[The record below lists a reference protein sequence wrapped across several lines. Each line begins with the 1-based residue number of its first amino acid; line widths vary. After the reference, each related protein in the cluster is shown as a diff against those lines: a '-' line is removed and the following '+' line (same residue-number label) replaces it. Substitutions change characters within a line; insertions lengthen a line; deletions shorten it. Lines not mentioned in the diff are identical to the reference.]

1 MLTKNEIKY
10 IQSLYQKKHRDKE
23 DFFVVEGPKIAAE
36 VLKSNYTIEKIYAT
50 SEWININDTDRHNI
64 VTVTDDEL
72 KKISSLTTPNKVVML
87 IKKPILPVIS
97 SYNALVLVLDGIQ
110 DPGNFGSIIRLTDW
124 FGIKEVLCSTDCADI
139 YNPKVLQSTMGS
151 FLRVNVTYTHDLAI
165 TIQQSKLPVYGALLC
180 GTSIYAIPKV
190 NNGFIIIGNEG
201 KGIREN
207 LLPLIEMPVTIPKLG
222 GAESLNA
229 AVATGIILSHLIKP

>member
-36 VLKSNYTIEKIYAT
+36 VIKSNYAIEKIYAT
-50 SEWININDTDRHNI
+50 LEWINTNDINTHNI
-64 VTVTDDEL
+64 VTVTDEEL
-72 KKISSLTTPNKVVML
+72 KKISSLTTPNKVLML
-87 IKKPILPVIS
+87 LKKQVTPVIQVF
-97 SYNALVLVLDGIQ
+97 NDVVLVLDGIQ
-110 DPGNFGSIIRLTDW
+110 DPGNFGTIIRLADW
-124 FGIKEVLCSTDCADI
+124 FGIKQVLCSADCADI

-151 FLRVNVTYTHDLAI
+151 FLRVNVIYKNELAI
-165 TIQQSKLPVYGALLC
+165 IIQQSKLPVYGTLLN
-180 GTSIYAIPKV
+180 GKSIYALPKIKK
-190 NNGFIIIGNEG
+190 GFVIIGNEG

-207 LLPLIEMPVTIPKLG
+207 LWPLIEMPITIPKLG

>member
-50 SEWININDTDRHNI
+50 PEWINTNDINRHNI
-64 VTVTDDEL
+64 VTVTDEEL

-87 IKKPILPVIS
+87 IKKPELPVIS
-97 SYNALVLVLDGIQ
+97 TYNAIVLVLDGIQ
-110 DPGNFGSIIRLTDW
+110 DPGNFGSIIRLADW
-124 FGIKEVLCSTDCADI
+124 FGIEQVLCSTDCADI

-151 FLRVNVTYTHDLAI
+151 FLRVNVAYKNDLAY
-165 TIQQSKLPVYGALLC
+165 TLQQSKLPVYGTLLS

-190 NNGFIIIGNEG
+190 SDGFIIIGNEG

-207 LLPLIEMPVTIPKLG
+207 LLPLIEMPITIPKLG